1 MKVVCI
7 DNIPWV
13 NKLTIGKT
21 YEVININEYDQY
33 FMIDDDGYRTW
44 SSKRFKTLSEVRNDT
59 INKLLEDEN

>member
-1 MKVVCI
+1 MKVICI

-33 FMIDDDGYRTW
+33 FMIDDDGYGTW
-44 SSKRFKTLSEVRNDT
+44 GSKRFKTLSEVRNEKIDR
-59 INKLLEDEN
+59 LLK